1 VNDSAGRPGQ
11 IVHAVPPLARLTFVT
26 EGERLTL
33 TAPPPV
39 RALAIAAVTALVG
52 AGLMVA
58 SRMLDLG
65 TVVLVVGL
73 VGLGLAVALALAAL
87 VLGARTRTDLDL
99 GSEAVTV
106 RRAGRVHRVP
116 WAEIDTVTLTGPRLA
131 LVRKAGDDVVLVNP
145 RTPTDPTFT
154 ALLAAL
160 GRRLD
165 ADRGYRTP

>member
-1 VNDSAGRPGQ
+1 M
-11 IVHAVPPLARLTFVT
+11 T
-26 EGERLTL
+26 EGDQRFIL

-73 VGLGLAVALALAAL
+73 VGLGLAVALALTAL
-87 VLGARTRTDLDL
+87 VLVARSRAELVMEP
-99 GSEAVTV
+99 EAITV
-106 RRAGRVHRVP
+106 RRTGQVQRLP

-131 LVRKAGDDVVLVNP
+131 LVRKAGTDVVVINP
-145 RTPTDPTFT
+145 RTPTDPTFV
-154 ALLAAL
+154 ALLAAIS
-160 GRRLD
+160 RRLD
-165 ADRGYRTP
+165 ADRGYRTG